1 MKNERKLHAAI
12 IGAGPAGLFA
22 AQKLESLG
30 YGVALFNRDIKPGG
44 LVEYGIFLEKY
55 KIKNG
60 FRNQFQQI
68 INSENVKY
76 FGNVTIGRNGEF
88 GINDL
93 LAWGFDAVLVAAGA
107 QATKL
112 TNLQGEQLKGVY
124 HAKDLVYHYNK
135 LPPFS
140 TKPFAIGK
148 RVAIIGAGNV
158 MTDIAHYLINYRN
171 VEEIV
176 VVIRRGPAEVK
187 FDQKEV
193 LPIIAHLDVDD
204 FKAEI
209 ERVSPAM
216 RAVGQ
221 DPEAAKHKVTV
232 TLEKACPVEHPG
244 RIIFRFLYSPKE
256 ILSDQN
262 GSVTAVTLE
271 QNSLELNGERTVSK
285 GTGKFVEYQ
294 VDNVIFAI
302 GDLVSDDLELPMQSN
317 GILPSA
323 SPKFPVEEI
332 NFEVGD
338 AETGQSLP
346 GVFFAGWSRNP
357 STGLAGVAR
366 RDGVFAATAVDQYL
380 QSCQYLKG
388 VDAEEVTGRLDELG
402 VCHVSKEDLKI
413 LEEAEKR
420 EAAARGFE
428 EFKFPTNE
436 EMLKTMGLTTC

>member
-112 TNLQGEQLKGVY
+112 TNLPGEQLKGVY

-148 RVAIIGAGNV
+148 RIAIIGAGNV
-158 MTDIAHYLINYRN
+158 MTDIAHYLINYCN

-193 LPIIAHLDVDD
+193 LPIIAHLDMDD
-204 FKAEI
+204 LNAEI
-209 ERVSPAM
+209 DRVSPAM
-216 RAVGQ
+216 RAIGQ
-221 DPEAAKHKVTV
+221 DPDAAKHKVTV

-244 RIIFRFLYSPKE
+244 RIIFRFLHSPIE
-256 ILSDQN
+256 ILSGQN
-262 GSVTAVTLE
+262 GAVTSVKLE
-271 QNSLELNGERTVSK
+271 KNSLELNGDRTVSR
-285 GTGKFVEYQ
+285 GTGEVVEYA

-317 GILPSA
+317 GIQKSA
-323 SPKFPVEEI
+323 SPKFPIEGI

-338 AETGQSLP
+338 AESGQSLP

-357 STGLAGVAR
+357 STGLAGIAR
-366 RDGVFAATAVDQYL
+366 KDGVFAAAAVDQYL
-380 QSCQYLKG
+380 QSCPDKKG
-388 VDAEEVTGRLDELG
+388 VDADEVKKRLDDLG
-402 VCHVSKEDLKI
+402 IGHVGKDNLKV
-413 LEEAEKR
+413 LEAAEKR
-420 EAAARGFE
+420 EAEAKGLE
-428 EFKFPTNE
+428 EFKFSTNV
-436 EMLKTMGLTTC
+436 EMLKTMGLKTC